1 MSSQG
6 ESRGRVTAVWKM
18 EFDGV
23 EKGVKVDMLLFFF
36 PLLLFAFGGEWA
48 TNRTASAQG
57 KGVRNHTCSK

>member
-1 MSSQG
+1 
-6 ESRGRVTAVWKM
+6 M